1 MTERTTLEI
10 IAPTVEEALA
20 QGLAQ
25 LGLPANAVSV
35 EVLDL
40 GNKGLFGLGGRQVRV
55 RLTVHAPGDDAL
67 ALEKRP
73 GSSTARAEQKPP
85 PLGERTLK
93 TAGSAQG
100 SSTGRAPRRGTPR
113 PPREEKPKAPVKA
126 REPEVRQHVATVEDS
141 ERSVSA
147 SAAALEETHEGH
159 DALLDQT
166 ESTISKLLFHMGMQ
180 AQISAHYGDPRDDRR
195 PIMVDI
201 RGTDLGI
208 LIGRRGETLAAF
220 QYLSAL
226 MVGKASGQFVRLV
239 VDVEGHRDRRERQLR
254 QLARRMAEQV
264 LKSGRKLTLEPMPAS
279 ERRIIHLELREH
291 PAVKTESVG
300 EEPHRKITIIPK
312 E

>member
-35 EVLDL
+35 EVLDS

-55 RLTVHAPGDDAL
+55 RLTVTPPGEVAAPA
-67 ALEKRP
+67 AAAAVMP
-73 GSSTARAEQKPP
+73 STGSR
-85 PLGERTLK
+85 GERAAPTK
-93 TAGSAQG
+93 G
-100 SSTGRAPRRGTPR
+100 PRRSAGRPR
-113 PPREEKPKAPVKA
+113 REEKPQPAPKV
-126 REPEVRQHVATVEDS
+126 REPEVRQPAVQAAVAP
-141 ERSVSA
+141 
-147 SAAALEETHEGH
+147 EETLEGH
-159 DALLDQT
+159 DALLEQT
-166 ESTISKLLFHMGMQ
+166 ESTISKLLFHMGLQ
-180 AQISAHYGDPRDDRR
+180 AQVSAHYGEARDDRR

-201 RGTDLGI
+201 RGSDLGV

-220 QYLSAL
+220 QYLAAL

-264 LKSGRKLTLEPMPAS
+264 LKTGRKLTLEPMPAS
-279 ERRIIHLELREH
+279 ERRIIHLELRDH
-291 PAVKTESVG
+291 PAVTTESVG